1 MVLEYTAASALDSV
15 RALADPCSRGTVTIS
30 LGNEDHASFASRG
43 ALAAMEAVRCA
54 EVAVGCEL
62 LSAARALRSAQGVTV
77 GARLAEVLARCSGLG
92 QQTDDHPLVD
102 EVQLA
107 VTVLQA
113 LSDIA

>member
-1 MVLEYTAASALDSV
+1 
-15 RALADPCSRGTVTIS
+15 
-30 LGNEDHASFASRG
+30 
-43 ALAAMEAVRCA
+43 
-54 EVAVGCEL
+54 
-62 LSAARALRSAQGVTV
+62 VTV

>member
-1 MVLEYTAASALDSV
+1 
-15 RALADPCSRGTVTIS
+15 
-30 LGNEDHASFASRG
+30 
-43 ALAAMEAVRCA
+43 MEAVRCA

>member
-1 MVLEYTAASALDSV
+1 
-15 RALADPCSRGTVTIS
+15 
-30 LGNEDHASFASRG
+30 
-43 ALAAMEAVRCA
+43 
-54 EVAVGCEL
+54 
-62 LSAARALRSAQGVTV
+62 
-77 GARLAEVLARCSGLG
+77 LARCSGLG

>member
-1 MVLEYTAASALDSV
+1 
-15 RALADPCSRGTVTIS
+15 
-30 LGNEDHASFASRG
+30 
-43 ALAAMEAVRCA
+43 MEAVRCA

-62 LSAARALRSAQGVTV
+62 LSAARALRSAQGAMSGGVMS

-102 EVQLA
+102 EVQRA
-107 VTVLQA
+107 VAVLQA